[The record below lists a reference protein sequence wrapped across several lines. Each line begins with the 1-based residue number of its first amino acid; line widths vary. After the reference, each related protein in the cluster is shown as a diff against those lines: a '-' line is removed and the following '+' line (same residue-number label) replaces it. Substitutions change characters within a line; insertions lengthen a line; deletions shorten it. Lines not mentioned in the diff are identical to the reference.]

1 MNLNFDAPANFPVW
15 VADQAFVIDQLEQVN
30 TNDPDKLF
38 TNRLDLKHLGAFGHS
53 LGAGAVIKL
62 CSVDS
67 RIQACLSEDSPALG
81 NRIDKPLMQPLLMME
96 SEAAIGTND
105 SVYQQA
111 QGTAFNL
118 VLNGFGHDSF
128 SDFSLWPGIEPLA
141 QDGALGSINSV
152 RSYQG

>member
-1 MNLNFDAPANFPVW
+1 M
-15 VADQAFVIDQLEQVN
+15 
-30 TNDPDKLF
+30 
-38 TNRLDLKHLGAFGHS
+38 
-53 LGAGAVIKL
+53 IKL

-141 QDGALGSINSV
+141 QDGALGSITPA
-152 RSYQG
+152 RSYQVLNTYVLAFFDKYLKNQPITLLDGASSDYPEVQFQARNK